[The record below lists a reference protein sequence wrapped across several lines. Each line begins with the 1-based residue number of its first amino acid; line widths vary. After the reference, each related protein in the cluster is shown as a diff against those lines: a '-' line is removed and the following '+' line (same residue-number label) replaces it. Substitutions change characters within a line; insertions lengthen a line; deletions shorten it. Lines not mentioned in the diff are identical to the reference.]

1 MINGLELFQKN
12 VNIVTTSAHFMLN
25 YVQRYV
31 VQFELRITI
40 ITNVKI
46 NLPQKLLPQN
56 SEKNMNL
63 LKKTFAKS
71 NTLIGYKKRSMQTK
85 NMKNSQI
92 VKNGSVY
99 LQTHIFEILG
109 QM

>member
-1 MINGLELFQKN
+1 
-12 VNIVTTSAHFMLN
+12 
-25 YVQRYV
+25 
-31 VQFELRITI
+31 
-40 ITNVKI
+40 
-46 NLPQKLLPQN
+46 
-56 SEKNMNL
+56 MNL